1 MAGSIEFIKNFN
13 GSSNVS
19 VVDVTNVFSDKYDV
33 YKVVTEMTTDAS
45 FHPVDMRLF
54 DSGGTI
60 INQAEYDYAFI
71 ELRSST
77 TFGIGQ
83 NTGQTQILRPMRTG
97 SGAAAVGNNVLY
109 FFNPYNSSSY
119 TFLNMQVSAYSTGTP
134 QLGGQKG
141 IAVHKSAETI
151 TGFRYFVTSDNIT
164 SHNVSVYGVK

>member
-1 MAGSIEFIKNFN
+1 MAGSLEFIKNFN

-134 QLGGQKG
+134 QSGGQKG

>member
-1 MAGSIEFIKNFN
+1 
-13 GSSNVS
+13 
-19 VVDVTNVFSDKYDV
+19 
-33 YKVVTEMTTDAS
+33 
-45 FHPVDMRLF
+45 
-54 DSGGTI
+54 
-60 INQAEYDYAFI
+60 
-71 ELRSST
+71 
-77 TFGIGQ
+77 
-83 NTGQTQILRPMRTG
+83 MRTG